1 MERTDPEPVRQRRG
15 KDLLHPPVHPI
26 AESKTGTYPDAP
38 DATLL
43 QAGDR
48 DRQGES
54 PDTENLNFPAKIV
67 RYTGIKTL
75 PEGQCWG
82 WAALYGGISTD
93 RLSPYRTDPFT
104 LCFEDRDGLP
114 GLHTYYDGN
123 IELYNNGKR
132 ITAYLDLTPE
142 EVEPFMLPHSL
153 IQDFRALF
161 KLRINGEDVLCR
173 LEEIVDYQ
181 PQRTGPTKCIFV
193 TNV

>member
-1 MERTDPEPVRQRRG
+1 M
-15 KDLLHPPVHPI
+15 
-26 AESKTGTYPDAP
+26 

-82 WAALYGGISTD
+82 WPLYTAAYPQIAFHHTG
-93 RLSPYRTDPFT
+93 TDPFT